1 MSDQLP
7 EYVAKIIESEV
18 AKQIYQN
25 GLSGSVSEIG
35 KIGTDVLKTIR
46 LFTLP
51 IQALAKVQDKVE
63 KILENAGNKVPE
75 NRRQPAPPQLVG
87 PIIEN

>member
-1 MSDQLP
+1 MKNKT
-7 EYVAKIIESEV
+7 KI
-18 AKQIYQN
+18 A
-25 GLSGSVSEIG
+25 
-35 KIGTDVLKTIR
+35 
-46 LFTLP
+46 
-51 IQALAKVQDKVE
+51 VE